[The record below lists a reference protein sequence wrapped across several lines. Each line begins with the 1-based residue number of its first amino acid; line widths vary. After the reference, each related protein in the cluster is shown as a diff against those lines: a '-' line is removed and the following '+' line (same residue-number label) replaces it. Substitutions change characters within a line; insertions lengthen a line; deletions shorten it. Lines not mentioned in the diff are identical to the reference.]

1 MCCFAE
7 CDDLTVNVLLRKMC
21 GLRPL
26 PEGHT
31 FTEGAYLNK
40 FLKYYCQQHVNPV
53 G

>member
-31 FTEGAYLNK
+31 FTEGAYS
-40 FLKYYCQQHVNPV
+40 LKVHIKTHF
-53 G
+53 